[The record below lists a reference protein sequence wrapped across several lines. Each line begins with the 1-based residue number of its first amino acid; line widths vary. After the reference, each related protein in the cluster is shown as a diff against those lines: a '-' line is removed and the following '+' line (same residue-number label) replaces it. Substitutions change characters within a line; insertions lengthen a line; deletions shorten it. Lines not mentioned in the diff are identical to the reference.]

1 MNTQII
7 LLLLLGAI
15 GVMLCIIAVSLFR
28 VKRSEDAILNVKMR
42 RIFSLMRR
50 ISSLRSSIYR
60 NETEH
65 SVGQVKS

>member
-15 GVMLCIIAVSLFR
+15 GVMLGIIAVSLFS
-28 VKRSEDAILNVKMR
+28 VKRSEDEILNVKMR

-65 SVGQVKS
+65 SVSQVKS